1 MAMDINGVYVNYAGA
16 YTNQKTTNRTSNS
29 KVVNESGNST
39 GQISSVENENSSNN
53 IRKTAADELKYLSK
67 KYGGYTFA
75 AANFQPGMRYGSN
88 KTTNVAISPDFL
100 QKMANDPELEE
111 EYEKEIA
118 NMQALDAQRR
128 QRIESGGGTVVAMGW
143 AIDKDGGIS
152 CWSIGKYDDSRSKV
166 TSPNEYGAK
175 IRQQK
180 AEKKKTEEKVEE
192 KKKEKAEQKEALEE
206 KLKAARE
213 EKAAL
218 KEKIDSDNKRVLGDK
233 YKGSDMYDITKD
245 ILSGEARKGLKNDMV
260 GFNFDKKL

>member
-180 AEKKKTEEKVEE
+180 AEKKKTEEKVAER
-192 KKKEKAEQKEALEE
+192 KKEKAEQKEALEE

>member
-1 MAMDINGVYVNYAGA
+1 MAMDINGVYGNYAGA

-67 KYGGYTFA
+67 KYDGYTFA

-180 AEKKKTEEKVEE
+180 AEKKKTEEKVAER
-192 KKKEKAEQKEALEE
+192 KKEKVEQKEALEE

-233 YKGSDMYDITKD
+233 YRGSDMYDITKD
-245 ILSGEARKGLKNDMV
+245 ILSVEARKGLKNDMV

>member
-111 EYEKEIA
+111 EYEARK
-118 NMQALDAQRR
+118 RR
-128 QRIESGGGTVVAMGW
+128 SQQTRL
-143 AIDKDGGIS
+143 KL
-152 CWSIGKYDDSRSKV
+152 SKL
-166 TSPNEYGAK
+166 PY
-175 IRQQK
+175 R
-180 AEKKKTEEKVEE
+180 KT
-192 KKKEKAEQKEALEE
+192 LEE
-206 KLKAARE
+206 FDFEFQPSIDRE
-213 EKAAL
+213 QINELGTLVFAERKDNVLFLGPPGVGKTHLAVGLAL
-218 KEKIDSDNKRVLGDK
+218 NAIENGKTVYFTSLPSSPLVFSWQELV
-233 YKGSDMYDITKD
+233 T
-245 ILSGEARKGLKNDMV
+245 
-260 GFNFDKKL
+260 

>member
-1 MAMDINGVYVNYAGA
+1 MAMDINGVYGNYAGA

-67 KYGGYTFA
+67 KYDGYTFA

-100 QKMANDPELEE
+100 QKMANDQELEE

-180 AEKKKTEEKVEE
+180 AEKKKTEEKVAER
-192 KKKEKAEQKEALEE
+192 KKEKAEQKEALEE

-218 KEKIDSDNKRVLGDK
+218 KEKIDSDNKKILGNK
-233 YKGSDMYDITKD
+233 YKGSEMYDITKD
-245 ILSGEARKGLKNDMV
+245 ILSGEASKGLKNGMV

>member
-180 AEKKKTEEKVEE
+180 AEKKKTEEKIAE

>member
-1 MAMDINGVYVNYAGA
+1 MAMDINGVYGNYAGA

-29 KVVNESGNST
+29 KVVNESGNAA
-39 GQISSVENENSSNN
+39 GQISSVENENGSNN
-53 IRKTAADELKYLSK
+53 TRKTAADELKYLSK
-67 KYGGYTFA
+67 KYDGYTFA

-100 QKMANDPELEE
+100 KKMANDPKLEE

-118 NMQALDAQRR
+118 NMQSLDAQRR

-180 AEKKKTEEKVEE
+180 AEKKKTEEKVAE

-206 KLKAARE
+206 KLKAAKE

-218 KEKIDSDNKRVLGDK
+218 KEKIDSNNKRVLGDK
-233 YKGSDMYDITKD
+233 YKGSEMYDITKD
-245 ILSGEARKGLKNDMV
+245 ILSGETEKGLKNDMV

>member
-180 AEKKKTEEKVEE
+180 AEKKKTEEKVAER
-192 KKKEKAEQKEALEE
+192 KKEKAEQKEALEE
-206 KLKAARE
+206 KLKVARE

-245 ILSGEARKGLKNDMV
+245 ILFGEARKGLKNDMV

>member
-1 MAMDINGVYVNYAGA
+1 MAMDINGVYGNYAGA

-67 KYGGYTFA
+67 KYDGYTFA

-100 QKMANDPELEE
+100 QKMANDQELEE

-180 AEKKKTEEKVEE
+180 AEKKKTEEKVAER
-192 KKKEKAEQKEALEE
+192 KKEKAEQKEALEE

-245 ILSGEARKGLKNDMV
+245 ILFGETRKGLKNDMV

>member
-1 MAMDINGVYVNYAGA
+1 
-16 YTNQKTTNRTSNS
+16 
-29 KVVNESGNST
+29 
-39 GQISSVENENSSNN
+39 
-53 IRKTAADELKYLSK
+53 
-67 KYGGYTFA
+67 
-75 AANFQPGMRYGSN
+75 
-88 KTTNVAISPDFL
+88 
-100 QKMANDPELEE
+100 
-111 EYEKEIA
+111 
-118 NMQALDAQRR
+118 MQSLDAQRR

-180 AEKKKTEEKVEE
+180 AEKKKTEEKVAE

-218 KEKIDSDNKRVLGDK
+218 KEKIDSNNKRVLGDK

-245 ILSGEARKGLKNDMV
+245 ILSGESRKGLKNDMV